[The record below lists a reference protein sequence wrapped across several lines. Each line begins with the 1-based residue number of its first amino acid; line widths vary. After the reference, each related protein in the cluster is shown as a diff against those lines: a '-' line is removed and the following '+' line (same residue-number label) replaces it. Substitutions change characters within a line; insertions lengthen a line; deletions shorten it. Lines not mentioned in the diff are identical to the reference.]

1 MNRLPRVESNDWFG
15 CYARARPNIAPPP
28 PEPIQGSR
36 VSLVTGD
43 HKRLTMHAAFVF
55 HGARLSSLLVFTA
68 SGPQSTPSRRA
79 SAPSG
84 LRPKQPPA
92 LDARSTCRGP
102 THTGLRSSAN
112 NRLSR
117 HTLVLAR
124 RAASRREPQAEPEL
138 PRPLAWLDPSLLLLG
153 SWWWSSP
160 SLVPQRSR
168 PVRMSPTPISKGFF
182 SYTPPRL
189 GIRFA
194 LGVRLYQK

>member
-1 MNRLPRVESNDWFG
+1 M
-15 CYARARPNIAPPP
+15 
-28 PEPIQGSR
+28 
-36 VSLVTGD
+36 
-43 HKRLTMHAAFVF
+43 
-55 HGARLSSLLVFTA
+55 FTA
-68 SGPQSTPSRRA
+68 SGPQSTPSRRT

-138 PRPLAWLDPSLLLLG
+138 PRPLAWLERSLLLLG
-153 SWWWSSP
+153 WWWWSSP

-168 PVRMSPTPISKGFF
+168 PVRMSPTPIGKGFF

-194 LGVRLYQK
+194 LGVRLYQNETPRRTRWRKTNFDPMICDALRCGHSDWQSGRYHVART

>member
-1 MNRLPRVESNDWFG
+1 VESNDWFG
-15 CYARARPNIAPPP
+15 CYARARPNIAPPS

-36 VSLVTGD
+36 VSLV
-43 HKRLTMHAAFVF
+43 LTMHAAFVF

-92 LDARSTCRGP
+92 LGARSTCRGP
-102 THTGLRSSAN
+102 THTGSRSSAN

-117 HTLVLAR
+117 RRLLLAR

-153 SWWWSSP
+153 WWWWWSFTVVGS
-160 SLVPQRSR
+160 SAQ
-168 PVRMSPTPISKGFF
+168 PTSANVAN
-182 SYTPPRL
+182 TNR
-189 GIRFA
+189 
-194 LGVRLYQK
+194 

>member
-15 CYARARPNIAPPP
+15 CYALARPNIAPPP

-43 HKRLTMHAAFVF
+43 HKRLTMHAAF
-55 HGARLSSLLVFTA
+55 VFTA

-117 HTLVLAR
+117 HTLVRAK

-153 SWWWSSP
+153 WWWSSP
-160 SLVPQRSR
+160 SLVPPRSR
-168 PVRMSPTPISKGFF
+168 PVRMSPTPIGKGFF